1 MVDQEEM
8 MYLATTILVAFLV
21 LVNANASIFGPF
33 VVPVVI
39 FALLA
44 IVAILMINYAD
55 FIAFPLF
62 TTIFGISVIPG
73 KGYIIPKNETAI
85 IKYTNGLYYAT
96 GYITANLYKYVF
108 TAQNQGANEE
118 TEIATATDRW
128 ERAIM
133 SINFPFKFN
142 VISTALDIQAYRD
155 EVESRRGLLEFQL
168 AREMNSSN
176 PSTMTINELQRK
188 INITQMRIERLGN
201 GEKPINT
208 LMYVET
214 TAVGISEKET
224 LDLLSNQIAQL
235 QTVMNV
241 FDLSMSRISGR
252 ELQMLYKMNY
262 SLPSGKDFDSMFQK
276 QK

>member
-33 VVPVVI
+33 VIPVVI

-62 TTIFGISVIPG
+62 TTVFGISVIPG

-108 TAQNQGANEE
+108 THRIRVQTRRLRLPPQQTGG
-118 TEIATATDRW
+118 RG
-128 ERAIM
+128 AIM

-142 VISTALDIQAYRD
+142 VISTALTYRHT
-155 EVESRRGLLEFQL
+155 G
-168 AREMNSSN
+168 
-176 PSTMTINELQRK
+176 TK
-188 INITQMRIERLGN
+188 
-201 GEKPINT
+201 
-208 LMYVET
+208 
-214 TAVGISEKET
+214 
-224 LDLLSNQIAQL
+224 
-235 QTVMNV
+235 
-241 FDLSMSRISGR
+241 
-252 ELQMLYKMNY
+252 
-262 SLPSGKDFDSMFQK
+262 
-276 QK
+276 